1 MTEWY
6 WPLIAAPFIG
16 SFLTV
21 LIVRLP
27 AGEGVVAG
35 RSACPECGHTLG
47 ALDLLP
53 LAGWAI
59 RGGRC
64 HHCDVP
70 IPTLYPLVELAAVAV
85 AAWAAAAV
93 PPAVLWPT
101 CVLGWALLALAV
113 TDFRE
118 FLLPDGI
125 TLPLI
130 PAGLLAAWWIDGAAL
145 PDHLIGAAAGFLV
158 FWGIARLYRWLR
170 GREGLGLGDAKL
182 LAAGGAW
189 VSWQG
194 LAGIVLWASLSG
206 LAYALIRAA
215 LGKRISATDR
225 IAFGTHLCLGIWLV
239 WLYGPPAMG

>member
-1 MTEWY
+1 MTAWY
-6 WPLIAAPFIG
+6 WPLIVAPFIG

-27 AGEGVVAG
+27 AGRGVMAG
-35 RSACPECGHTLG
+35 RSGCPECGHTLG
-47 ALDLLP
+47 VVDLIP

-59 RGGRC
+59 RRGRC
-64 HHCDVP
+64 HYCDAA
-70 IPTLYPLVELAAVAV
+70 IPALYPLVELAAVAA
-85 AAWAAAAV
+85 AAWAAASV
-93 PPAVLWPT
+93 PLDVLWPS

-113 TDFRE
+113 TDYRE
-118 FLLPDGI
+118 FVLPDEI

-130 PAGLLAAWWIDGAAL
+130 PLGLLAAWWIDDAAL
-145 PDHLIGAAAGFLV
+145 PHHLIGAAAGFLV
-158 FWGIARLYRWLR
+158 FWGIARLYRRLR

-194 LAGIVLWASLSG
+194 LPGVVLWASLSG
-206 LAYALIRAA
+206 LAYALIRSA
-215 LGKRISATDR
+215 LGEGMSATDR

-239 WLYGPPAMG
+239 WLYGPPVIG